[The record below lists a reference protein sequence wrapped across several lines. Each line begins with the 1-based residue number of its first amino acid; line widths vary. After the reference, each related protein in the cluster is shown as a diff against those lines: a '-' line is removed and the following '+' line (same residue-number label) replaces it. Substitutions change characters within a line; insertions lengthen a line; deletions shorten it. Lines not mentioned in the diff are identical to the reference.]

1 MYKTL
6 RIIFTVVSA
15 VFAGLALP
23 VGYLLEGEYAFVC
36 AVGCAIVAFI
46 AFGLMML
53 CKKNQEIDE
62 RKNGTPSDISYPNDS
77 FDDSANQFPDDK
89 KTK

>member
-6 RIIFTVVSA
+6 RIIFTIISA

-23 VGYLLEGEYAFVC
+23 VGYFLEGDYALIC

-46 AFGLMML
+46 AFGLMMV

-62 RKNGTPSDISYPNDS
+62 RKNGTTSDVPYASESPNQSLDE
-77 FDDSANQFPDDK
+77 K
-89 KTK
+89 KQNK